1 MREPDMK
8 AEPRARRGS
17 SLLVG
22 LHANPAA
29 SGDRAPQRL
38 RVQAAITAI
47 IPICG
52 CRQEGIY
59 TPDGGRTWRCAGC
72 WGVPNLG
79 AIVPTLG
86 SP

>member
-1 MREPDMK
+1 MREPDLK

-38 RVQAAITAI
+38 RVQAAMASI
-47 IPICG
+47 IPKCA

-59 TPDGGRTWRCAGC
+59 SPDAGRTWQCAEC
-72 WGVPNLG
+72 MPNLG

>member
-1 MREPDMK
+1 MPEQHLK

-17 SLLVG
+17 SLLVW

-38 RVQAAITAI
+38 RVQAAIPAS
-47 IPICG
+47 IPKCG

-59 TPDGGRTWRCAGC
+59 SPDAGRTWQCAGC
-72 WGVPNLG
+72 MPNLG